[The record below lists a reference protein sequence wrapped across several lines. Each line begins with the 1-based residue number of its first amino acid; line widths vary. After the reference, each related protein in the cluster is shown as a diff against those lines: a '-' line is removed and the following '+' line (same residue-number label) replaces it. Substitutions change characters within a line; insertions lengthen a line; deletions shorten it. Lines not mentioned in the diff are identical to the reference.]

1 MKGGIEGEFEGKVY
15 PLAVGLKEGQRR
27 LHLLGEGLDYDIA
40 NGFLIA
46 TEADGGTLR
55 VPLENLAFVAAP
67 FILVV
72 NPPK

>member
-15 PLAVGLKEGQRR
+15 PLVVGLKEGPRR
-27 LHLLGEGLDYDIA
+27 IHMLGEGSTYEFSG
-40 NGFLIA
+40 GFLVA

-55 VPLENLAFVAAP
+55 VPTENVAFVASP
-67 FILVV
+67 FFLID